1 MKKKLLFAIAA
12 CAFFLPATV
21 FAAKAP
27 EIVKETLKDSKGN
40 DVEVYSVYANGTP
53 ITIEARTDGQEGA
66 IIKWDGGQEN
76 VIARTSVFAGAHNS
90 NEIMENAS
98 ITMNG
103 GTIKNI
109 WGGGEHKSIVEKV
122 TITLNNGTV
131 TGAIMGGGMRY
142 GDNTHADFTEPQES
156 EMNSRDDAITIV
168 DEAIITI
175 NGGKVT
181 EVYGGGESYSYT
193 GKATVTINSTYTETI
208 NYLTAGGSNG
218 YTGHG
223 YLNIYGGKINVVQG
237 INRGIMETVTTK
249 VEGGEIKNLYAGGE
263 PDGSVTGVINDSIEL
278 TVVDGTIENIG
289 VGTSGGKDSLAT
301 DLVESEINA
310 KFEQKIG
317 NDFDADATTVTVNLM
332 LIAGNEGETIQIP
345 KGTVFT
351 AEELQAMIDE
361 INNELAADNLELV
374 GFYLDEELTQE
385 FDFSTPIDQ
394 DMELY
399 MKLKELTPEQRVE
412 NPETSDVNIFLI
424 LSLVAVGAFGT
435 TLVLKN
441 RLS

>member
-27 EIVKETLKDSKGN
+27 EYVPEDNSF
-40 DVEVYSVYANGTP
+40 YANGTP
-53 ITIEARTDGQEGA
+53 ITIEARTDGEEGA
-66 IIKWDGGQEN
+66 LIKWDGGEQAVPATMN
-76 VIARTSVFAGAHNS
+76 VFAGAHNS

-109 WGGGEHKSIVEKV
+109 FGGGEHKSIVEKV

-131 TGAIMGGGMRY
+131 TSTIMGGGMRY
-142 GDNTHADFTEPQES
+142 GSSNHEDFTTPVFEES
-156 EMNSRDDAITIV
+156 LSRETAQTIV
-168 DEAIITI
+168 DEVVINI
-175 NGGKVT
+175 NGGT
-181 EVYGGGESYSYT
+181 IGNSIYGGGESYSYT
-193 GKATVTINSTYTETI
+193 GKATITINPSFTGSLKYV
-208 NYLTAGGSNG
+208 TAGGSNG
-218 YTGHG
+218 YTGEGIVHA
-223 YLNIYGGKINVVQG
+223 NGGKINVLQAV
-237 INRGIMETVTTK
+237 NRGFMKTSEMTIDGAEVAKAYASCEGDSQKSGVTDSAKLIVISGKVGYAAPGQLGNKGEIANEVSTIEYNDGTVTT
-249 VEGGEIKNLYAGGE
+249 VEN
-263 PDGSVTGVINDSIEL
+263 
-278 TVVDGTIENIG
+278 
-289 VGTSGGKDSLAT
+289 
-301 DLVESEINA
+301 
-310 KFEQKIG
+310 
-317 NDFDADATTVTVNLM
+317 FDEDATTVTVNLM

-351 AEELQAMIDE
+351 AEELKAMIEE

-399 MKLKELTPEQRVE
+399 MKLKDITPEKRVE
-412 NPETSDVNIFLI
+412 NPETSDVNLFLI